1 MLDQI
6 SVVIITRD
14 AASTLDKTL
23 ASVSRF
29 DEVVV
34 YDNGSSDATLDI
46 ARAYPN
52 VSLHQGEFLGFG
64 PTKNH
69 AVSLARNDWV
79 FSLDADEEA
88 SDELTDFLRSWKPA
102 SNRCVGIVRRDNY
115 LMGKHV
121 DKGGW
126 GNDWLVRIFNRTE
139 HRFDDAAVHESVTTT
154 TTTVRDK
161 LPYPIRHDAV
171 QNLGQFLKKID
182 SYSEIR
188 RRTSTKTF
196 PPLVIVARSGFAFFR
211 SYILKGG
218 ILAGWR
224 GLVIAW
230 NESNG
235 VFFKY
240 MKIYADRHP

>member
-23 ASVSRF
+23 ASVSDF
-29 DEVVV
+29 DEVVI

-52 VSLHQGEFLGFG
+52 VSLHQGGFLGFG
-64 PTKNH
+64 PTKDH

-79 FSLDADEEA
+79 LSLDADEEV
-88 SDELTDFLRSWKPA
+88 SEELAAFLRTWEPVSD
-102 SNRCVGIVRRDNY
+102 NCIGIVRRDHY
-115 LMGKHV
+115 LMGKRV
-121 DKGGW
+121 DGW
-126 GNDWLVRIFNRTE
+126 GRDWLLRLFNRTT
-139 HRFDDAAVHESVTTT
+139 HRFNDSAVHEFVPTTPDSVPEK
-154 TTTVRDK
+154 V
-161 LPYPIRHDAV
+161 PYPIRHNAI
-171 QNLGQFLKKID
+171 QHLGQCLQKID
-182 SYSEIR
+182 KYTEIR
-188 RRTSTKTF
+188 RETSTKTF
-196 PPLVIVARSGFAFFR
+196 PPVIIVLRSFFAFFR

-218 ILAGWR
+218 FVAGWR

-235 VFFKY
+235 VFYKY